1 MLQVN
6 SKNSLAWDFPGGSV
20 VKTLPFNAGD
30 TGSISGQEAKILCA
44 VQVKTKQNK
53 TKHKK
58 KQQYCNKFNEDLKKW
73 ST

>member
-30 TGSISGQEAKILCA
+30 TGSIPGQEAKILCA
-44 VQVKTKQNK
+44 VLGKKTKQNK
-53 TKHKK
+53 T
-58 KQQYCNKFNEDLKKW
+58 
-73 ST
+73 